1 MIQTRNLVLAPLQ
14 GSVTPKILRFTIKV
28 MGKRIS
34 VVVYPTLK
42 GLLADRRRCDP
53 NGWRNTIAFVSR
65 GTRSGLRVCFVRR
78 LTGSETVAHESVHL
92 AFAITGDWKRKT
104 IPSEEAIAIATGKCE
119 AALVQAFWKHGVYK
133 R

>member
-1 MIQTRNLVLAPLQ
+1 M
-14 GSVTPKILRFTIKV
+14 TPKIIRFTVKV
-28 MGKRIS
+28 MGKRIK

-53 NGWRNTIAFVSR
+53 KGWRGTVAFVSR
-65 GTRSGLRVCFVRR
+65 GTRRGIRVCFVRKW
-78 LTGSETVAHESVHL
+78 TGASTIAHESVHL

-104 IPSEEAIAIATGKCE
+104 IPSEEALAIAAGRCD
-119 AALVQAFWKHGVYK
+119 AAIVRALYVHGVYK